1 MVFRLTRLKMLLM
14 VDLLILIIVIPGY
27 FYADSQIPKPAE
39 FELTDLALDSDW
51 VQIGEPVQISVKVI
65 NIGKSSGNLSVTL
78 TIDDLPIKTTIV
90 QLSGGENTTVTFSAT
105 ETIEGDHK
113 VTIGSLTRSLRVTAD
128 VPTKEAELQL
138 SNLVTNRKEAEVGE
152 PITVSISATN
162 IGDANGE
169 FSLELFVNNQ
179 ERATRTIQLDGGQ
192 TSHVQFEIVENVEAE
207 YVVKIGTLSTS
218 FIITSEAQPVKP
230 AEFQV
235 TDLTVNPSSVLSDEV
250 VAVSVMVTNI
260 GEATGDYT
268 VTLRIDGVTRGTRA
282 VSLAGQATEV
292 VEFEITESN
301 SGTHNVEVGNMF
313 ESFIVESLASASP
326 DTKLSRMI
334 VNPYEVWNGET
345 VNIRAKAD
353 NLVNEPGSLRVRLLI
368 GGVVEATKTFSLEA
382 GATDVPIEFLVTAG
396 SGPTDI
402 GTKGYRVELLNM
414 GNQSNSLIGFFQVA
428 SDGFHTLAINRAGG
442 GTTPMIF
449 TLNGVTY
456 ETPYYEFL
464 PVGEYSIA
472 TDEIVDLGTG
482 IVEFSH
488 WGDGLESASRTFTFD
503 KYESMLAHYNIIS
516 GYASCPSLY
525 TWNGTD
531 YSYITEV
538 SNAGWLGYMD
548 YINESGDFVFSGG
561 NPWDH
566 VKIVK
571 SQLQTRTDTDNNYDY
586 YDIVLF
592 QQWDEIYYL
601 DTAYMVVVDHPKDV
615 DAYSTMVNYVNR
627 GFYGDIYTVNP
638 DELLMPISATNEN
651 GDDVLF
657 EISQLDGIFTPGIDG
672 VLSPS
677 WDNVSL
683 NQLVLN
689 LGDLSAAPDIKLLIH
704 GMVDWGPAEPY
715 YNWID
720 QFKIAFSEGVVP
732 NGTIITSP
740 PTMEVM
746 DAEGNWVRI
755 PQDREIPVPA
765 DYIPRTF
772 CVDLMGLFPTDVSE
786 YKIRITNF
794 WNVTFDYIGIDTS
807 PQKEIAVYEIPP
819 IATLE
824 PLDFATTESTVS
836 GNFTK
841 YGDVSPLLGDADD
854 IFVIGMQGDKISLKY
869 PIENIPSLQD
879 DKERSVFFFVACWF
893 KDPPW
898 NWGYGFDF
906 TVEPLPFRNMTGFPY
921 TDAESYP
928 YDAEH
933 KAFIKQYNTRTR
945 LSPNQPEPQSAS
957 LTTWVSVVF
966 GIMTAVDLGIIF
978 YYRKRNSF

>member
-1 MVFRLTRLKMLLM
+1 M

-90 QLSGGENTTVTFSAT
+90 QLSGGENTTVTFTAT

-152 PITVSISATN
+152 PITVSVSATN
-162 IGDANGE
+162 IGDTNGE

-179 ERATRTIQLDGGQ
+179 ERATRTIQLDGGK
-192 TSHVQFEIVENVEAE
+192 TSRVQFEIVENVEAE

-218 FIITSEAQPVKP
+218 FRITSEAQPVKP

-268 VTLRIDGVTRGTRA
+268 VTLRIEGVTRGTRA

-334 VNPYEVWNGET
+334 VNPYEVWSGET

-402 GTKGYRVELLNM
+402 GTKGYRVELLNI
-414 GNQSNSLIGFFQVA
+414 GNQNNSLIGFFQVA

-488 WGDGLESASRTFTFD
+488 WGNGLESASITFTFD
-503 KYESMLAHYNIIS
+503 KYESILAHYNIIS

-525 TWNGTD
+525 TWNGTE

-548 YINESGDFVFSGG
+548 YINEAGDFVFSGG

-592 QQWDEIYYL
+592 QQW
-601 DTAYMVVVDHPKDV
+601 
-615 DAYSTMVNYVNR
+615 
-627 GFYGDIYTVNP
+627 
-638 DELLMPISATNEN
+638 
-651 GDDVLF
+651 
-657 EISQLDGIFTPGIDG
+657 
-672 VLSPS
+672 
-677 WDNVSL
+677 
-683 NQLVLN
+683 
-689 LGDLSAAPDIKLLIH
+689 
-704 GMVDWGPAEPY
+704 
-715 YNWID
+715 
-720 QFKIAFSEGVVP
+720 
-732 NGTIITSP
+732 
-740 PTMEVM
+740 
-746 DAEGNWVRI
+746 
-755 PQDREIPVPA
+755 
-765 DYIPRTF
+765 
-772 CVDLMGLFPTDVSE
+772 
-786 YKIRITNF
+786 
-794 WNVTFDYIGIDTS
+794 
-807 PQKEIAVYEIPP
+807 
-819 IATLE
+819 
-824 PLDFATTESTVS
+824 
-836 GNFTK
+836 
-841 YGDVSPLLGDADD
+841 
-854 IFVIGMQGDKISLKY
+854 
-869 PIENIPSLQD
+869 
-879 DKERSVFFFVACWF
+879 
-893 KDPPW
+893 
-898 NWGYGFDF
+898 
-906 TVEPLPFRNMTGFPY
+906 
-921 TDAESYP
+921 
-928 YDAEH
+928 
-933 KAFIKQYNTRTR
+933 
-945 LSPNQPEPQSAS
+945 
-957 LTTWVSVVF
+957 
-966 GIMTAVDLGIIF
+966 
-978 YYRKRNSF
+978 